1 MRRPTAS
8 VTILAGLL
16 SMAVHV
22 SAAPGTWWNEVA
34 ESDVSRAMA
43 HVLGPDAAVMW
54 QTAEAQPELR
64 LIRDEILQRDVLAA
78 GGAVTLHS
86 RFRVGSH
93 QEVSCRVRL
102 ATTASVKRSTF
113 QLSIVPDTEDA
124 KNSGLVLDLSGT
136 HDGAIGGFSYR
147 PYPTISPALEPSI
160 RAPLERDMAA
170 MAMSQDRWI
179 PLRIQIGEG
188 WARGWIDDRL
198 AWERRDEGLRL
209 QGVVGM
215 RLAANARMTDFAVR
229 AMPESDSQFQTI
241 ALDGYAAARDLQG
254 KPGTAV
260 ADDAIPFGQ
269 TVLVHDVPMRFVDR
283 RGAAGSDHLDIGRSL
298 FRQGNWPGYHP
309 ASSHRFIGTGM
320 VDPARIQLRIPNGR
334 YDAMYVVA
342 AFDGDAN
349 SVPAL
354 SAMFYRPSSGFPMV
368 FETSVPSLYQ
378 TDAEATPLPVTL
390 ENGKQ
395 VNLWLVKIP
404 LDPAMLA
411 SFSDME
417 MIEVELTKKVYQYR
431 SYPDPYMYGWH
442 QGGLPS
448 GVRVYALT
456 LQRPEVHMTVE
467 PTIFGHVWRH
477 DQTPSYTLHLANRA
491 AVKRTVSLTVDTAS
505 YDGEEKSATQT
516 KTVTLEAG
524 GEQDLTF
531 SFNVEK
537 FGIHRLAVTM
547 KDGGRQWT
555 EQRNFCRLAPDTRA
569 AKWEE
574 GKGPLFGYWSYH
586 GGHYSPPQAEHL
598 RLMTL
603 AGARASLMGVT
614 STTDPASRKIIEKY
628 GFRSGPNAWPI
639 SPQWSWAGEEE
650 IDPAKYEAYKRTAVD
665 VITKGYPENPDLI
678 TFYPEPHI
686 SRNVTAGNPPDY
698 WGEPEY
704 QLNEHEQ
711 KNLRVFM
718 NTSRAA
724 AEAVRDEWPNAKILI
739 PWGDP
744 LFIVPLL
751 RAGFPEHLIDGSGL
765 DMIGFERLPEQQL
778 HQMSTHRLYIL
789 LNEYRKFGMDDPLL
803 PYIEGTFVPTEPG
816 AVTWDEQA
824 DLYHRWSLI
833 SLAYGIER
841 FYSGWFAF
849 DCGDYYGA
857 EHYGGCGI
865 QRRIPYADPKPA
877 YAHFATMTRALDQAN
892 FDKWIPT
899 GSLTTYCL
907 RFTHDTRGATYCLWT
922 VRGKRSATL
931 TLANDATA
939 RVTDSMDNAVMIES
953 SDRKVTIELSTSPV
967 YVTGIDNIE
976 EISLGEPDHSN
987 AVRWA
992 RTRNQQ
998 TWHSG
1003 PLLTKSVPEV
1013 QHEQVIA
1020 SLGDGTW
1027 SNVRE
1032 HDEVYETNNY
1042 DTQRFLGDM
1051 SVSAVNDPGRPGA
1064 ALAVNLHKQDRERK
1078 LMPWYTV
1085 LKPSRPVVI
1094 PGRASALGLWVK
1106 AHSDWGRIVYCLRDA
1121 KGERWISIG
1130 FKDEWNCDDVHSWSS
1145 FNFDGWRYLRFEL
1158 PGHLPYDNFRQYGTT
1173 FWRYAGGDRIVD
1185 LPLTVEKIIVERRT
1199 HVLYVNDIQPTDA
1212 QSNDVLLGDLVAE
1225 YGSPDD
1231 ATEQAVRLSRIR
1243 MPAPASKVKM
1253 PNPIAQMAQ
1262 DNDLP
1267 PTKLLSVKDPD
1278 WGYDGTRCHVNF
1290 EPAPDAQQYQV
1301 WVAAHQDGRGA
1312 QAMAQ
1317 FNESGQLLQGLRP
1330 ATRFYL
1336 WVTYTG
1342 KDEKQSKPSNMLE
1355 IELVDA
1361 FGMK

>member
-1 MRRPTAS
+1 MRRPTAFAS
-8 VTILAGLL
+8 ALAVALTMLAHG
-16 SMAVHV
+16 V
-22 SAAPGTWWNEVA
+22 AAQETWWHHAAGSEA
-34 ESDVSRAMA
+34 SRAMA
-43 HVLGPDAAVMW
+43 KVLGSDAAVMW
-54 QTAEAQPELR
+54 QTDELQPELR

-78 GGAVTLHS
+78 DGPVTMHS
-86 RFRVGSH
+86 QFLVGSNR
-93 QEVSCRVRL
+93 EVSCRVRL
-102 ATTASVKRSTF
+102 ATTTSVKSSTF
-113 QLSIVPDTEDA
+113 RLSIAGDPDDA
-124 KNSGLVLDLSGT
+124 NSPGLVVDLSGT
-136 HDGAIGGFSYR
+136 HDGAIGGFIYK

-160 RAPLERDMAA
+160 RAPLERDMAG

-198 AWERRDEGLRL
+198 AWEKRGEELHL
-209 QGVVGM
+209 QGVVGV
-215 RLAANARMTDFAVR
+215 RLGANARMTDFTVR
-229 AMPESDSQFQTI
+229 ALPESGAQFETI
-241 ALDGYAAARDLQG
+241 ALDGYVAARDLEG
-254 KPGTAV
+254 GPGTAV
-260 ADDAIPFGQ
+260 ADGALPFGR
-269 TVLVHDVPMRFVDR
+269 TVLVEGVPMRFVDR
-283 RGAAGSDHLDIGRSL
+283 RTATDTDHIDIGRSL

-309 ASSHRFIGTGM
+309 ASGHRFVGTST

-342 AFDGDAN
+342 AFDGDEN

-354 SAMFYRPSSGFPMV
+354 SAMFYRPSAGFPMV
-368 FETSVPSLYQ
+368 FEISVPSLYQ
-378 TDAEATPLPVTL
+378 TDAEATPLPVKL

-404 LDPAMLA
+404 LSPAMLA
-411 SFSDME
+411 SFSDMD
-417 MIEVELTKKVYQYR
+417 MLEVELTKKVYQYR

-456 LQRPEVHMTVE
+456 LHRPEMHMTVE
-467 PTIFGHVWRH
+467 PTIFGHVWKH
-477 DQTPSYTLHLANRA
+477 AQTPSYTLHLANRA
-491 AVKRTVSLTVDTAS
+491 ATKRTVELTVDTTS
-505 YDGEEKSATQT
+505 YDGEEKSATQE

-524 GEQDLTF
+524 EEKDVTL

-537 FGIHRLAVTM
+537 FGIHRLVVTM
-547 KDGGRQWT
+547 KDGDQEWIER
-555 EQRNFCRLAPDTRA
+555 RNFCRLAPDTRA

-574 GKGPLFGYWSYH
+574 GKGVLFGYWSYH
-586 GGHYSPPQAEHL
+586 GGHYTPPQAEHL
-598 RLMTL
+598 RLMTM
-603 AGARASLMGVT
+603 AGARATLGGVAE
-614 STTDPASRKIIEKY
+614 TTDPVAREIIEEHAVR
-628 GFRSGPNAWPI
+628 GGPNPWPI
-639 SPQWSWAGEEE
+639 SPQWSWAGEEP
-650 IDPAKYEAYKRTAVD
+650 IDPAKYDAYKKTAVD
-665 VITKGYPENPDLI
+665 VITEGYPENPELI
-678 TFYPEPHI
+678 AFYPEPHI
-686 SRNVTAGNPPDY
+686 SRNVTTGHPQDY
-698 WGEPEY
+698 WGEPDY
-704 QLNEHEQ
+704 QFNEHEQ
-711 KNLRVFM
+711 KSLRVFM

-724 AEAVRDEWPNAKILI
+724 AEAVRAEWPNAKILI

-744 LFIVPLL
+744 LFVVPLL
-751 RAGFPEHLIDGSGL
+751 RAGFPRHLIDGSAL

-789 LNEYRKFGMDDPLL
+789 LNEYRKFGMDKPLL
-803 PYIEGTFVPTEPG
+803 PYVEGTFVPTEPG

-849 DCGDYYGA
+849 DCGNYYGA

-877 YAHFATMTRALDQAN
+877 YAHFATMTRALDQAS
-892 FDKWIPT
+892 FDKWTPT

-907 RFTHDTRGATYCLWT
+907 RFIHATRGATYCLWT
-922 VRGKRSATL
+922 VRGERSATL
-931 TLANDATA
+931 MLAEDATV
-939 RVTDSMDNAVMIES
+939 RVTDSMDNSVMIES
-953 SDRKVTIELSTSPV
+953 SNRQVTIELSTSPV
-967 YVTGIDNIE
+967 YVTGIDHID
-976 EISLGEPDHSN
+976 EISLGEPDHSG
-987 AVRWA
+987 AVQWA

-1003 PLLTKSVPEV
+1003 PLLTMSVPEI
-1013 QHEQVIA
+1013 QHEKVIA

-1027 SNVRE
+1027 TNVRE
-1032 HDEVYETNNY
+1032 QDRVYETNNH

-1051 SVSAVNDPGRPGA
+1051 SVNAVTDPQRPGA
-1064 ALAVNLHKQDRERK
+1064 ALAVKLHKQDRERK

-1094 PGRASALGLWVK
+1094 PGRASALGLWAK
-1106 AHSDWGRIVYCLRDA
+1106 ASSDWGRVVYCLRDA
-1121 KGERWISIG
+1121 KDERWISIG
-1130 FKDEWNCDDVHSWSS
+1130 HKDEWNCDDVHSWSS

-1185 LPLTVEKIIVERRT
+1185 LPLTVEKIIIERRT
-1199 HVLYVNDIQPTDA
+1199 HILYVNDIQPTNA
-1212 QSNDVLLGDLVAE
+1212 QANDVLLGDLVAE
-1225 YGSPDD
+1225 YGSAED
-1231 ATEQAVRLSRIR
+1231 ATEQAVQLSQVR
-1243 MPAPASKVKM
+1243 MPAPTGKVEM
-1253 PNPIAQMAQ
+1253 PNPIVQMAQ

-1267 PTKLLSVKDPD
+1267 PIKLLGVKDPD

-1290 EPAPDAQQYQV
+1290 EPVPDAKQYQI
-1301 WVAAHQDGRGA
+1301 WVAAHPDGRGA

-1317 FNESGQLLQGLRP
+1317 FNESGQILQGLRP

-1336 WVTYTG
+1336 WVTYTDQDG
-1342 KDEKQSKPSNMLE
+1342 KQSMPSNMLD